1 MADSGPSR
9 SILALLRGLVCAG
22 ALGCASCGGPSPS
35 GTSAPSQ
42 TDVPRL
48 RLEREGANGARLA
61 GLSPLVGFARGRD
74 CSLMHCLEVALE
86 GLGRPISYDDLMG
99 MSGHAFRL
107 QVRADGWDAGA
118 ADPAVGDG
126 CLDTLMA
133 AVGWSYD
140 FRVVLRE
147 DLTASDALLQAVR
160 DSIDRRV
167 PVLAA
172 NIMPPE
178 DWGLIV
184 GYRPDRTWL
193 CRAYNDGAESV
204 DRVAKGWPTG
214 VILLTGARTRPAS
227 LQVHVDGVRRG
238 IEMFERVRMSG
249 AYVTGRKAFETW
261 MGQLRAPRDASY
273 VHANFWL
280 YVNLIDSRAAAVRYL
295 RDKARSFSSKEMHWS
310 MAADWYDQEVRL
322 LIQNLPYVPSAKEAG
337 GSVPPYQTRQ
347 QQIDVLGQAL
357 KLEEKAVD
365 SLKRAI

>member
-1 MADSGPSR
+1 MTIPRSFKPIRAMARGM
-9 SILALLRGLVCAG
+9 LLFTAMTCAACGRPAPG
-22 ALGCASCGGPSPS
+22 A
-35 GTSAPSQ
+35 TSAPAQS
-42 TDVPRL
+42 DLPRL

-61 GLSPLVGFARGRD
+61 GLSPLAGFARGRD

-126 CLDTLMA
+126 CLDALFA
-133 AVGWSYD
+133 AIGWSYD

-227 LQVHVDGVRRG
+227 LQVHLDGLRRG
-238 IEMFERVRMSG
+238 IELFERVRPAG

-280 YVNLIDSRAAAVRYL
+280 YVNLIDARAAAVRYL

-322 LIQNLPYVPSAKEAG
+322 LIQNLRYVPSAKESG
-337 GSVPPYQTRQ
+337 DSVPPYQTRQ